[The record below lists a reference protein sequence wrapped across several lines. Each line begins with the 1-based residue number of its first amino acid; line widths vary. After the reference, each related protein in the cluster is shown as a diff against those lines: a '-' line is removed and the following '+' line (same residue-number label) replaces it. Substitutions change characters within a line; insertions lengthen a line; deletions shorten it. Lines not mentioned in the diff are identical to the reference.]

1 MSYLYPW
8 MLNEAVKDEGKGN
21 DQEEDAQ
28 RIQAIHILERPVLY
42 IMLDHSSEDQE
53 NGKMPDI

>member
-1 MSYLYPW
+1 MF
-8 MLNEAVKDEGKGN
+8 NEAVKDEGKGN
-21 DQEEDAQ
+21 DQQEDAQ
-28 RIQAIHILERPVLY
+28 RVQAIYILERPVLY

>member
-1 MSYLYPW
+1 MF
-8 MLNEAVKDEGKGN
+8 NEAVKDEGKGN

-28 RIQAIHILERPVLY
+28 RVQAIHILERPVLY
-42 IMLDHSSEDQE
+42 IMLDHPSEDQE